1 MNIVDASGWIEYF
14 LDTPRADLFAPVI
27 ENTSELLVT
36 SINLYEV
43 HRVLS
48 RKLPNH
54 LRDTCLSLM
63 RRATVIDFTDARA
76 IEAADLSIKHQLAMA
91 DAAMYAMALAHQ
103 ATLWTQDANYQGLVS
118 VKYLSKWSEIFHHC
132 TRSTYRANRQTS
144 TDYFTKACD
153 VGLHIVFC
161 LRATLANTEAS
172 NHFVKNKQG
181 PGLIACCTKTF

>member
-54 LRDTCLSLM
+54 LRDICLNLM
-63 RRATVIDFTDARA
+63 RRAAVIDFTDARA
-76 IEAADLSIKHQLAMA
+76 IAAADLSIKHQLAMA
-91 DAAMYAMALAHQ
+91 DAAMYAMALEHQ
-103 ATLWTQDANYQGLVS
+103 ATLWTQDADYQGLVG
-118 VKYLSKWSEIFHHC
+118 VHYVAK
-132 TRSTYRANRQTS
+132 
-144 TDYFTKACD
+144 
-153 VGLHIVFC
+153 
-161 LRATLANTEAS
+161 
-172 NHFVKNKQG
+172 
-181 PGLIACCTKTF
+181 P

>member
-43 HRVLS
+43 HRLLS

-91 DAAMYAMALAHQ
+91 DAAMYAMALEHH
-103 ATLWTQDANYQGLVS
+103 ATLWTQDADYQGLAGVQYVS
-118 VKYLSKWSEIFHHC
+118 VSV
-132 TRSTYRANRQTS
+132 R
-144 TDYFTKACD
+144 
-153 VGLHIVFC
+153 G
-161 LRATLANTEAS
+161 
-172 NHFVKNKQG
+172 G
-181 PGLIACCTKTF
+181 

>member
-76 IEAADLSIKHQLAMA
+76 IEAADLSIKLQLAMA
-91 DAAMYAMALAHQ
+91 DAAMYAMALEHQ
-103 ATLWTQDANYQGLVS
+103 ATLWTQDADYQGLVG
-118 VKYLSKWSEIFHHC
+118 VHYVAK
-132 TRSTYRANRQTS
+132 
-144 TDYFTKACD
+144 
-153 VGLHIVFC
+153 
-161 LRATLANTEAS
+161 
-172 NHFVKNKQG
+172 
-181 PGLIACCTKTF
+181 P

>member
-48 RKLPNH
+48 RKLPDH
-54 LRDTCLSLM
+54 LRDICLNLM

-76 IEAADLSIKHQLAMA
+76 IAAADLSIKHQLAMA
-91 DAAMYAMALAHQ
+91 DAAMYAMALEHQ
-103 ATLWTQDANYQGLVS
+103 ATLWTQDADYQGLLGVHY
-118 VKYLSKWSEIFHHC
+118 VAK
-132 TRSTYRANRQTS
+132 
-144 TDYFTKACD
+144 
-153 VGLHIVFC
+153 
-161 LRATLANTEAS
+161 
-172 NHFVKNKQG
+172 
-181 PGLIACCTKTF
+181 P